1 MKSIF
6 LTAVL
11 GLLIF
16 VSCNNSNNTQEETA
30 ENNNDNTA
38 VTEKLQLSENDK
50 ANNYEAVYLEADN
63 GEYISSAIAENENGS
78 FGELYYRD
86 INQNWNIFNI
96 TKASR
101 LDKGNISAESFDGK
115 TLEGNFT
122 SISYPF
128 AAKIDG
134 KEMTFKAA
142 ETPVTGARIIEYA
155 YSNVSPESSSNE
167 QRIFQ
172 FKTALFALNNDK
184 NLESIN
190 KINLEINKEF
200 GITDAAIFNDL
211 PKLLTAQSII
221 SNKMTAIYDEW
232 VQSDY
237 ISHIENYSSQ
247 FAIDYL
253 SEKIVSVNKFVY
265 EYTGGNHGDYSTIN
279 SVYSLENGNKLAIT
293 DLIIDIKD
301 ANLLNLVKDKLVKIE
316 GRNADSYFGLDE
328 LSLENNNFYL
338 TSKGLVFTWG
348 IYEIGPYAIGET
360 RVLIITEEIKPY
372 LKDEYKTIF
381 E

>member
-1 MKSIF
+1 MKPIF

-11 GLLIF
+11 GLLIL
-16 VSCNNSNNTQEETA
+16 VSCNNSNNTQKETA
-30 ENNNDNTA
+30 ENNNNNAA
-38 VTEKLQLSENDK
+38 VTEKLQLSENEK
-50 ANNYEAVYLEADN
+50 ANNYEVVYLVSDN
-63 GEYISSAIAENENGS
+63 GEYINSEIAYDENKN
-78 FGELYYRD
+78 FGFVYYRD
-86 INQNWNIFNI
+86 LNQNWNIFNV
-96 TKASR
+96 TKAGE
-101 LDKGNISAESFDGK
+101 LDEGNISAVSYDNK
-115 TLEGNFT
+115 TLEGNFP

-142 ETPVTGARIIEYA
+142 KTPVTGARIIEYA
-155 YSNVSPESSSNE
+155 YSNVSPESTNG
-167 QRIFQ
+167 QRVFQ
-172 FKTALFALNNDK
+172 FKTAIFALKNDK

-190 KINLEINKEF
+190 KINLDINKEF
-200 GITDAAIFNDL
+200 GITDAALFNDL

-221 SNKMTAIYDEW
+221 SNKMTPAYDEW

-237 ISHIENYSSQ
+237 ISHIEDYSSQ
-247 FAIDYL
+247 FGIDYL
-253 SEKIVSVNKFVY
+253 SEKAVSINKLVY
-265 EYTGGNHGDYSTIN
+265 EYTGGAHGNYATVN
-279 SVYSLENGNKLAIT
+279 SVYSLENGNKLAIA

-328 LSLENNNFYL
+328 LTLENNNFYL

-360 RVLIITEEIKPY
+360 RVLITTEEIKPY